1 MGEWKTYTLQ
11 QLADPAKHAMATG
24 PFGSA
29 ISSRHFTNRGV
40 PVLRGSNLS
49 VDVGH
54 RLIEDDLVFLDES
67 KAKEF
72 VRSQV
77 TQGDLVF
84 TCWGTIGQL
93 GIIDDMA
100 RYDRYVVSNK
110 QMKMTPDRSKVNP
123 LFLYYKL
130 STPQSLWAVQN
141 MAIGSSVP
149 GFNLT
154 QLKSIEV
161 DIPSIEEQQAIVAVL
176 GALDDKIALNERIAS
191 GADELRRNLF
201 DQYIAEAST
210 AIRSVPLSSTAD
222 FINGRAFTKEATG
235 TGRMVI
241 RIAEINSGPS
251 GSTVYNDIDV
261 PDQHLA
267 RPGDV
272 LFAWSGSLTVAR
284 WFRPEAIINQH
295 IFKVVPKSGIPTWL
309 AFELTRSKLD
319 EFKGIAADKAT
330 TMGHI
335 QRRHLDEPVSM
346 PAVEDLPRLDA
357 ELGPLWA
364 RALVAEQENLALA
377 QLRDTL
383 LPKLMSGELR
393 VRDAEKM
400 VEDAT

>member
-1 MGEWKTYTLQ
+1 MGEWRKVRV
-11 QLADPAKHAMATG
+11 ADVAVDKGLVGG
-24 PFGSA
+24 PFGS
-29 ISSRHFTNRGV
+29 SLGSKDYVPSGV
-40 PVLRGSNLS
+40 PVIRGVNLGS
-49 VDVGH
+49 DA
-54 RLIEDDLVFLDES
+54 RFDPR
-67 KAKEF
+67 EF
-72 VRSQV
+72 VFVSEDKVNNELSRN
-77 TQGDLVF
+77 TAEPGDIVF
-84 TCWGTIGQL
+84 TQRGTLGQVGIVPPSPYERYVISQSQMRLRADTRIVDPEFIYYQFKSPRMLETIESRAITTGVPHINL
-93 GIIDDMA
+93 GILA
-100 RYDRYVVSNK
+100 ELELV
-110 QMKMTPDRSKVNP
+110 
-123 LFLYYKL
+123 L
-130 STPQSLWAVQN
+130 
-141 MAIGSSVP
+141 
-149 GFNLT
+149 
-154 QLKSIEV
+154 
-161 DIPSIEEQQAIVAVL
+161 PSRAEQQAIAAVL
-176 GALDDKIALNERIAS
+176 GALDDKIAVNERIAG

-201 DQYIAEAST
+201 EQYTTDDKSPT
-210 AIRSVPLSSTAD
+210 RSLPLSSAAD

-261 PDQHLA
+261 PEQHLA

-295 IFKVVPKSGIPTWL
+295 IFKVVPKPGIPTWL

-319 EFKGIAADKAT
+319 EFKAIAADKAT

-346 PAVEDLPRLDA
+346 PAVEDVPRLDA
-357 ELGPLWA
+357 ELRPLWE
-364 RALVAEQENLALA
+364 RALTAEQENQTLA
-377 QLRDTL
+377 QLRDIL